1 MRAFNVYMSIAFWEL
16 WEGLYKFY
24 VYMYL
29 TNFIMKTI
37 KSALEVLKLKKSSIS
52 GQPYNTAAVIVLA
65 VALEMSKHMNQR

>member
-1 MRAFNVYMSIAFWEL
+1 
-16 WEGLYKFY
+16 
-24 VYMYL
+24 MYL